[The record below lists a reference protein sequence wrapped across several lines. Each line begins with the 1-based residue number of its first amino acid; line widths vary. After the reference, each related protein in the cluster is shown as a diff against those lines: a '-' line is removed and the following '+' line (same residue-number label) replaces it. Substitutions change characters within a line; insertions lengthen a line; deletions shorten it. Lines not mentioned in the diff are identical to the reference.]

1 MKNTGTIEIRLMET
15 FTNDDSFN
23 STGSHDCHSGHSGS
37 MDIDSSPLGFIK
49 VTFRLKN
56 SQFIHF
62 IQCLTRMRKR
72 KFHVQIIKKDTV
84 SKSTEVAKQ
93 DVKIYL

>member
-23 STGSHDCHSGHSGS
+23 STGSHDYHSGHSGS

-49 VTFRLKN
+49 VTFCLKSLQLIN
-56 SQFIHF
+56 I
-62 IQCLTRMRKR
+62 IQYLTLRMR
-72 KFHVQIIKKDTV
+72 
-84 SKSTEVAKQ
+84 
-93 DVKIYL
+93 